1 MTENRDEKI
10 TQIFTGAESEL
21 TDEDFRARVMLKVAR
36 KRRLR
41 TVSRYGSWSLVLLCS
56 LFIMPMALKLFFTVG
71 TAIGNLP
78 VLLVNSAPTYLDFP
92 IILLVISGVIG
103 YLLTRFRLLRL
114 PSLRLF
120 GRIGIFRLY
129 TQ

>member
-10 TQIFTGAESEL
+10 TQIFARAESAL
-21 TDEDFRARVMLKVAR
+21 IDEDFRARVMLKVAR
-36 KRRLR
+36 KRRFR
-41 TVSRYGSWSLVLLCS
+41 TVSHYGSWALVLLCS
-56 LFIMPMALKLFFTVG
+56 LFIIPMALKLFFTVG
-71 TAIGNLP
+71 TAISDLP
-78 VLLVNSAPTYLDFP
+78 VLLANSAQTYLDFP

-103 YLLTRFRLLRL
+103 YLLTRFQLLRL
-114 PSLRLF
+114 PSFHLF

>member
-78 VLLVNSAPTYLDFP
+78 VLLVNSAPTYWDFP

-114 PSLRLF
+114 PSLHLF